1 MDNSPENKE
10 NIQNNNFIPGNDTFS
25 TKNVIIIVLV
35 VLLLLSFL
43 GINLLDILSNL
54 IKMVINIFGPIFSQI
69 LSLLGYTTGT
79 ILNKSADVV
88 GDTTKAA
95 VDIAEGTLQN
105 VGDLM
110 IKASKSN
117 INSDSK
123 LQLDNALNMQLNDK
137 QFTMN
142 DLSEDPIQ
150 KPISSNKSG
159 WCLVGEYA
167 NKRGC
172 IEIGEADKC
181 MSGQVFPNQKMCLN
195 PNITGQLNQKY

>member
-1 MDNSPENKE
+1 MDNSQGNVAS
-10 NIQNNNFIPGNDTFS
+10 IQGNDFIPGNDTFS
-25 TKNVIIIVLV
+25 TKNVIIMVLV

-43 GINLLDILSNL
+43 GINLLDILSNI
-54 IKMVINIFGPIFSQI
+54 IKMIINIFGPLLSQI

-79 ILNKSADVV
+79 LLNKSADVV

-95 VDIAEGTLQN
+95 IDIAEGTVQN

-110 IKASKSN
+110 IKASKSG

-123 LQLDNALNMQLNDK
+123 MQLDNALNMNVSGSQNA
-137 QFTMN
+137 MV
-142 DLSEDPIQ
+142 DLPEDPIQ

-172 IEIGEADKC
+172 VEVSEHDKC
-181 MSGQVFPNQKMCLN
+181 MSGQVFPTQKMCLN
-195 PNITGQLNQKY
+195 PNITSQLTQRY